1 MSTNIDLGKIKFLWR
16 GNWSSS
22 NNYEVDDVVNHDGS
36 TWICIQNALGTVHT
50 PEIPSSYWEVMVQG
64 SDLATISGLTV
75 GDIVYWDGNAF
86 VRLPYPAN
94 PTERFLTANSNT
106 GPEWVQLEPHH
117 IQTVHYEHYNHQSIG
132 NGGYYYW
139 GRGTY
144 TASITTI
151 KANSYINLRTR
162 IFGEPN
168 NHNTSGRIYM
178 AVNNGSTSG
187 FNYLKMTTFGQQ
199 THLKLD
205 YYEASGTDY
214 NSTPKQHWYE
224 TIIDTSAYGA
234 GTTFSFRMLVH
245 NGATMWFNGSKS
257 SSYESAPSTLTLT
270 ELNNTNTTI
279 VRTGNM
285 AGSY

>member
-1 MSTNIDLGKIKFLWR
+1 MSTNIDLGKIKFKWR
-16 GNWSSS
+16 GNWTSS

-94 PTERFLTANSNT
+94 PTARFLTANSNT

-117 IQTVHYEHYNHQSIG
+117 IQTVHYEHYAGQSIG

-151 KANSYINLRTR
+151 KANSYIHLDMSL
-162 IFGEPN
+162 FGEPTS
-168 NHNTSGRIYM
+168 HNSHGRIYM
-178 AVNNGSTSG
+178 SVNEGSY
-187 FNYLKMTTFGQQ
+187 NYLQIPTFGQNGHVKFQ
-199 THLKLD
+199 P
-205 YYEASGTDY
+205 YESDY
-214 NSTPKQHWYE
+214 NSTPYQ
-224 TIIDTSAYGA
+224 
-234 GTTFSFRMLVH
+234 GTYHTVINTASLGSGTKFSFRLYC
-245 NGATMWFNGSKS
+245 FNGGTMYFNRSVN

-270 ELNNTNTTI
+270 ELSNANTTLI
-279 VRTGNM
+279 RTGSQT
-285 AGSY
+285 GSY